1 MKFSFSR
8 QKEITQTG
16 QTDFFT
22 NEAGKTENEII
33 IPDIDMLR
41 VKRLTMHKIK
51 QDKKRIKIPFGSKYA
66 KAACAILA
74 AAMITT
80 GSVYA
85 LNNEGLKN
93 LITELTGVRQSD
105 ILMVGEAV
113 SNRDYKL
120 MVHEIVTDSY
130 VGNVVISV
138 EALSSKSKEA
148 FANYRISL
156 NHIGSGFGL
165 RELEEYRESYTKY
178 YEISFGG
185 ATFKNAYN
193 NGKLQFS
200 VEGMRKAVEV
210 SLASTV
216 KRIDLVLPDAD
227 SDNYRFK
234 FDKLH
239 LSEIGLTLEGADTR
253 NINCEYQ
260 YNIELLFT
268 DGTKELLRKRLNE
281 SRNDLQ
287 NDIQHNEKE
296 ANREIKHN
304 EVGSETISQNSK
316 AVSRETITEI
326 DGKLIQGASERLSGD
341 KDDYIVVSMS
351 FLKNL
356 PMDKIKQVII
366 NGISYDIPK

>member
-16 QTDFFT
+16 ETDII
-22 NEAGKTENEII
+22 NNKACKTDKEIL
-33 IPDIDMLR
+33 IPYIDMQR
-41 VKRLTMHKIK
+41 VKRLTMNKIEQGK
-51 QDKKRIKIPFGSKYA
+51 MKIKIPFGSKYV

-85 LNNEGLKN
+85 LNNEGFKN

-120 MVHEIVTDSY
+120 KVHEIVTDSY

-138 EALSSKSKEA
+138 EALSSESKEA

-156 NHIGSGFGL
+156 NHIGSGSSL
-165 RELEEYRESYTKY
+165 RELEEHGETYTKY
-178 YEISFGG
+178 YQIGFCG

-200 VEGMRKAVEV
+200 VKGMRKAIEV

-216 KRIDLVLPDAD
+216 SRIDLEIPNAD
-227 SDNYRFK
+227 SNSYRFK

-253 NINCEYQ
+253 NNNCKYK
-260 YNIELLFT
+260 YNIELMFT
-268 DGTKELLRKRLNE
+268 DGTKELLQKRMNGD
-281 SRNDLQ
+281 S
-287 NDIQHNEKE
+287 
-296 ANREIKHN
+296 
-304 EVGSETISQNSK
+304 SQNSK
-316 AVSRETITEI
+316 AVSGEAIAAIAET
-326 DGKLIQGASERLSGD
+326 DGKLIQGASETLSGD
-341 KDDYIVVSMS
+341 KDDYIIVSMS
-351 FLKNL
+351 FSRNL
-356 PMDKIKQVII
+356 PIDKIEQVII
-366 NGISYDIPK
+366 NGISYDIRK